1 MKYRRD
7 EISAWAEPAIV
18 AAMRTLPVV
27 ALVVLVGAAPAFA
40 DLSPEE
46 VAAIQTEQAKATQAI
61 DDKYAGKGKLSASD
75 LRAMSK
81 EKAAAERSV
90 LDARGVKP
98 GEWVKASSKMNAD
111 DRAKVEA
118 TKKAA
123 NDKEAAAKKSADA
136 KPGEEIVIE
145 KAGEVNEAAEMDK
158 KMGLG
163 AGKK

>member
-1 MKYRRD
+1 MTKLR
-7 EISAWAEPAIV
+7 
-18 AAMRTLPVV
+18 AA
-27 ALVVLVGAAPAFA
+27 ALVVLCSAAPALA
-40 DLSPEE
+40 DLSPDDI
-46 VAAIQTEQAKATQAI
+46 AAIQLEQAKATQAI

-90 LDARGVKP
+90 LDSRGVKP
-98 GEWVKASSKMNAD
+98 GDWVKASSKMNAD

-123 NDKEAAAKKSADA
+123 SDKEAAAKKGPDA
-136 KPGEEIVIE
+136 KAGGKEIVIE

>member
-1 MKYRRD
+1 MSKLR
-7 EISAWAEPAIV
+7 
-18 AAMRTLPVV
+18 AA
-27 ALVVLVGAAPAFA
+27 VLVSLCSALPALA
-40 DLSPEE
+40 DISPDDI
-46 VAAIQTEQAKATQAI
+46 AAIQLEQAKATQAI

-81 EKAAAERSV
+81 EKAAAERAV
-90 LDARGVKP
+90 LDSRGVKP
-98 GEWVKASSKMNAD
+98 GDWVKASSKMNSD

-123 NDKEAAAKKSADA
+123 TDKEAAAKKGPDA
-136 KPGEEIVIE
+136 KAGGKEVVIE
-145 KAGEVNEAAEMDK
+145 KAGAVNEAAEMDK

>member
-1 MKYRRD
+1 MTTLR
-7 EISAWAEPAIV
+7 
-18 AAMRTLPVV
+18 AA
-27 ALVVLVGAAPAFA
+27 ALVVLVVAAPALA
-40 DLSPEE
+40 DLSPDDI
-46 VAAIQTEQAKATQAI
+46 AAIQLEQAKATQAI

-90 LDARGVKP
+90 LDSRGVKP

-123 NDKEAAAKKSADA
+123 SDKEAAAKKGDA
-136 KPGEEIVIE
+136 KAGKEVVIE
-145 KAGEVNEAAEMDK
+145 KGGEVNEAAEMDK
-158 KMGLG
+158 KLGLG